1 MKDIV
6 LIQHNRGAFLLRLLG
21 LGPRLARV
29 QAIDQLQKLLE
40 NNTFWAKG
48 RTKKKLKKMIA
59 HSSVIVTLWKENKL
73 IGFGRGTTDMCFRAV
88 LWDIVIDKNH
98 QKHGLGSLLLESLMN
113 SKSIKNVEK
122 IYLMTTNCKEFYKN
136 KGFIEPINQTILIN
150 EF

>member
-1 MKDIV
+1 MKDID
-6 LIQHNRGAFLLRLLG
+6 LIQHDQGAFFLRLLG
-21 LGPRLARV
+21 LGPRLVPV
-29 QAIDQLQKLLE
+29 QAIYQLQILLE

-73 IGFGRGTTDMCFRAV
+73 IGFGRATSDKSYRAV

-98 QKHGLGSLLLESLMN
+98 QKNGLGSLLLESLIN

-122 IYLMTTNCKEFYKN
+122 VYLMTTNCKEFYKSQ
-136 KGFIEPINQTILIN
+136 GFIEPINQTILIN
-150 EF
+150 DD